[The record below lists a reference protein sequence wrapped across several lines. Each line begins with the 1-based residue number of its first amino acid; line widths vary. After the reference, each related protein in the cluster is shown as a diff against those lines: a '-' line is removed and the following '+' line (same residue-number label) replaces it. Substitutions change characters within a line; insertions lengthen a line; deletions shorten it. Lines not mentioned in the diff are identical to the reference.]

1 MQSKRGLMSKQ
12 LCKHYTCTYMP
23 LEGVLNASSKRTQGS
38 GNRMGR
44 SWMGRFASAGMKS
57 CAMFMALALGVA
69 WSAAG
74 QTPVKPAE
82 EKTQIS
88 PAAEMAQLNNKRRP
102 AAEELERWRKTLLKA
117 PRPKKACYSVT
128 YPDTEWHEVAC
139 KTPPN
144 KPYPPRHGIRPETVG
159 NGPDFSAVVTGHIT
173 EAEGKFDSVT
183 PSTLSECSVPC
194 PINAAGQIVCPVNP
208 TCSLPGA
215 VDNAYSLQLNSKT
228 FSTMACSGSPA
239 STTPACQGWEQFVYE
254 GAGSAFIQYWLEN
267 YGPAGTSC
275 PASPPGLP
283 AWNTFQFKSTGNVYC
298 WINAVSAGPATS
310 EPITSLQGMIVTGSA
325 AGVHAADDSLVVKD
339 GSLTLFSAPGDN
351 RFTDL
356 GTQWQEVE
364 FNVFGDGS
372 ASQAVF
378 SSGTTINVRAGV
390 DSGVTTGP
398 SCDLRSFTGES
409 NNLTLGNTPPAPVTG
424 TMPALLFWE
433 SFPAPAGAIA
443 SCADAT
449 SVGDTHVT
457 TFSGLYYDFQA
468 SGDFVLMQDGP
479 DFEVQ
484 TRQETGPPQYPNT
497 AVNKAVAVRMG
508 KTRVALYIEPMRL
521 VINGTARTLA
531 DGSTIAEST
540 GVQIVRHG
548 SVYIVTDDGGD
559 SVSATL
565 NPQWINVNVG
575 LGHTLT
581 EIRGLLGNPKGTEQV
596 LATSAGVVLNEPV
609 TFTDLYHT
617 YADSWRVQRKDSMFT
632 EPATIRAGI
641 PAKPF
646 YASEI
651 DPQLAGP
658 ALEACRA
665 AGITNRDLLESCV
678 LDSVVMNDK
687 LAIKAFILARRPIR
701 VMKPVMHREPDNK

>member
-1 MQSKRGLMSKQ
+1 
-12 LCKHYTCTYMP
+12 
-23 LEGVLNASSKRTQGS
+23 
-38 GNRMGR
+38 
-44 SWMGRFASAGMKS
+44 MGRFASAGMKS

-74 QTPVKPAE
+74 QTPVKSAE
-82 EKTQIS
+82 EKTQSS
-88 PAAEMAQLNNKRRP
+88 PAAEMAQLNNERRP
-102 AAEELERWRKTLLKA
+102 AAEELERWRKALLKA
-117 PRPKKACYSVT
+117 PRPKKACYTVT

-139 KTPPN
+139 KTPPD

-173 EAEGKFDSVT
+173 EAEGLFDSVT
-183 PSTLSECSVPC
+183 PSSLSECSVPC
-194 PINAAGQIVCPVNP
+194 PINASGQIVCPVSP

-228 FSTMACSGSPA
+228 FPTVACSGSPA
-239 STTPACQGWEQFVYE
+239 STTPACLGWEQFVYE

-283 AWNTFQFKSTGNVYC
+283 AWHTFQFTSAGNVYC
-298 WINAVSAGPATS
+298 WINAVNGGPATT
-310 EPITSLQGMIVTGSA
+310 EPITSLQGMTVTGSA
-325 AGVHAADDSLVVKD
+325 AGVHGADDSLVVKD

-378 SSGTTINVRAGV
+378 SSGTTINVRTGV

-409 NNLTLGNTPPAPVTG
+409 NNLTLGNTPPSPVTG

-468 SGDFVLMQDGP
+468 SGDFVLMRDGP

-484 TRQETGPPQYPNT
+484 TRQKTGPPQYPNT

-508 KTRVALYIEPMRL
+508 KTRVALYIEPTRL
-521 VINGTARTLA
+521 VINGTAKTLA

-548 SVYIVTDDGGD
+548 SVYIVTNDSGD
-559 SVSATL
+559 SMSATL
-565 NPQWINVNVG
+565 NPQWIDVNVG
-575 LGHTLT
+575 LGHALT

-617 YADSWRVQRKDSMFT
+617 YADSWRVHPKDSMFT
-632 EPATIRAGI
+632 EPATIKAGI

-658 ALEACRA
+658 ALEVCKA
-665 AGITNRDLLESCV
+665 AGITNRDLLESCTLDTVV
-678 LDSVVMNDK
+678 LNNKIAV
-687 LAIKAFILARRPIR
+687 KAFVFARRPIR
-701 VMKPVMHREPDNK
+701 VMKPVLHLEPVKK